1 MSTTN
6 EDHNRSKSPLGGNK
20 KGGRKEVT
28 DEEMIDQME
37 QNLRASYQTYM
48 DYV

>member
-1 MSTTN
+1 MSTNT

-28 DEEMIDQME
+28 DEDMIDHME
-37 QNLRASYQTYM
+37 QTLRASY
-48 DYV
+48 